1 MEPSIN
7 KVNTPVK
14 KEKKLHICRKCKSP
28 LDTHIHRGFFVKHF
42 LFFLPLK
49 RFICYGCKRKT
60 YRWC

>member
-1 MEPSIN
+1 
-7 KVNTPVK
+7 
-14 KEKKLHICRKCKSP
+14 